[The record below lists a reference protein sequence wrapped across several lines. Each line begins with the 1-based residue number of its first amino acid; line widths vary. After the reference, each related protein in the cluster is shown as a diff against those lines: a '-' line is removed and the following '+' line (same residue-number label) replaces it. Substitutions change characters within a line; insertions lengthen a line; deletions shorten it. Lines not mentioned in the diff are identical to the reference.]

1 MKKQVL
7 LISIV
12 LTLFGFQNSAF
23 WAITDNCGNLDWYE
37 LYECRVTSI
46 CKQTWWGTGF
56 KFKPS
61 NVVYNTD
68 TQENDYQKLEAKNPS
83 YLTAAKEKYRDNMNN
98 IYKCALIKTQIAAL
112 NNIVDPKKTK
122 MHADIAWKIGKK
134 IAARLQNLNQQ
145 KQICGDADSDTPYN
159 KKNVL
164 KQASYEVC
172 KYLNYLDYLDDY
184 ADFENLVTQETT
196 ISSAA
201 KQQIRSQQL
210 IQQEIDNTIKIFPLA
225 FTAYSQYENN
235 ISIHYMLELIRED
248 FIIFRDRL
256 HKTLWPISQLIY
268 KAINSSSKQQ

>member
-1 MKKQVL
+1 V
-7 LISIV
+7 
-12 LTLFGFQNSAF
+12 
-23 WAITDNCGNLDWYE
+23 DE
-37 LYECRVTSI
+37 
-46 CKQTWWGTGF
+46 
-56 KFKPS
+56 
-61 NVVYNTD
+61 D
-68 TQENDYQKLEAKNPS
+68 T
-83 YLTAAKEKYRDNMNN
+83 
-98 IYKCALIKTQIAAL
+98 
-112 NNIVDPKKTK
+112 TK
-122 MHADIAWKIGKK
+122 IHPDIASKIGKK

-184 ADFENLVTQETT
+184 SGKNVWNLIIEDTT
-196 ISSAA
+196 ITWASKKITQAN
-201 KQQIRSQQL
+201 QL